1 MATVNGIS
9 SSVSVSQQLIPIF
22 NGDNYQF
29 WSIKMKTL
37 FLSYDLWDLVENG
50 MNEYDVER
58 LTAAQRNE
66 MKENKKKRCK
76 GPFLHPTSFG

>member
-1 MATVNGIS
+1 MATVNGIG

-22 NGDNYQF
+22 KGDNYQF

-37 FLSYDLWDLVENG
+37 FLSYDLWDLVEND

-58 LTAAQRNE
+58 LTVAQRNE

-76 GPFLHPTSFG
+76 GPILHPTSFG